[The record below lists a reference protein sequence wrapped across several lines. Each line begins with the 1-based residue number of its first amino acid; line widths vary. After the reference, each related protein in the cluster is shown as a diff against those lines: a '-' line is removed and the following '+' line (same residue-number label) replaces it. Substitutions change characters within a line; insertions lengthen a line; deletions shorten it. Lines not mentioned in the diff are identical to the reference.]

1 MIVGGISMFDKFAV
15 SIMEGGENSGTRTY
29 IANLMPR
36 HAQMN
41 TGLLPEAYIAQ
52 YTVLI
57 KDNFVMPIL

>member
-15 SIMEGGENSGTRTY
+15 IIMEGGENSCTCTY

-41 TGLLPEAYIAQ
+41 TGLLPEAYI
-52 YTVLI
+52 LC
-57 KDNFVMPIL
+57 